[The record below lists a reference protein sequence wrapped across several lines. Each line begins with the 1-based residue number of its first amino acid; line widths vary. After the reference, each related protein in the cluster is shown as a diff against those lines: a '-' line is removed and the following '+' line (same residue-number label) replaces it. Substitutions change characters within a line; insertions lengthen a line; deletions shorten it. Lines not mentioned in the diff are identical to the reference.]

1 MKDKT
6 LQAVLYKLEKEIQ
19 SLKKEIDTKNET
31 IDLTQKMIEK
41 LKEYG
46 SYAEYKEKYNEIS
59 RQYEI
64 EKERLLKL
72 HHIFKERDD
81 ECAKLKEEINGW
93 QNWFNSKKDIF
104 DRLFSAAPPV
114 NLNRTEKERDVS
126 ILDEIGPKKK
136 LKIKTRK
143 KKS

>member
-6 LQAVLYKLEKEIQ
+6 LQAVLHKLEKEIQ
-19 SLKKEIDTKNET
+19 SLKNEISTKNET
-31 IDLTQKMIEK
+31 LNLTQKMIET

-46 SYAEYKEKYNEIS
+46 SYAEYKEKYSELS
-59 RQYEI
+59 KQYEI

-81 ECAKLKEEINGW
+81 ECTKLREEVNGW
-93 QNWFNSKKDIF
+93 QDWFNSKKDIF

-126 ILDEIGPKKK
+126 VLAEIGAKKK
-136 LKIKTRK
+136 LKIRNKK